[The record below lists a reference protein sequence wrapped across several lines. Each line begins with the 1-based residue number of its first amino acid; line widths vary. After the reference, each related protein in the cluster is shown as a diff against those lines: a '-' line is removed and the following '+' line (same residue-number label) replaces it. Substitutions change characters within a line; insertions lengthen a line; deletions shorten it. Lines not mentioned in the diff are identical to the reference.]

1 MAEPVNIAAIDAGS
15 NALRIVIAR
24 AESPHDVRVLA
35 TERFPVR
42 LGHRAFTERRLDKK
56 SMARAVKAFRHFR
69 AVMEAYGVESYRAV
83 ATSAVR
89 EARNRKEF
97 VARVLRKTGLHL
109 EIIDG
114 TEEARLVRAAV
125 LGAVSP
131 QLSPRLV
138 VDLGGG
144 SLEFNLLRPAAGLRY
159 SRDPAIVDYS
169 RTLPVGTVRLLES
182 LQLRGAMSDDEVIE
196 VRNYVL
202 AMLRSSFRRPPNL
215 AGALAV
221 ACGGN
226 AEALAQF
233 ASGPAVRIRVGRGHQ
248 ALNTLNIRL
257 LRERLWDILSRDVP
271 RRMKV
276 FRVRKDRADVMAV
289 AAIVFLT
296 LARWLNLRSFL
307 VPGVGVREGVLRDLV
322 LEHFAAD
329 ISAAE
334 EKKARALMTAARWFA
349 AKHHASARHNEQ
361 VQRLAISLFDQ
372 LTPLHRM
379 GLPERRLLELGA
391 VLHDIGH
398 FINKKAHGKH
408 GEYLVRNGKIG
419 GLKGWR
425 SDFVACLVRYHNP
438 KSDPDLDHKLYA
450 SLDPLRRRQVRVL
463 TAILR
468 VAEGLDRDHK
478 QAVAEVSVGLDC
490 SDIDIRV
497 RFRAVPARLAG
508 QTIAAAQRKVSARGG
523 LENEF
528 GVRTRIRKAALR
540 RPSRRA
546 RVA

>member
-15 NALRIVIAR
+15 NAIRIVIAR
-24 AESPHDVRVLA
+24 AESPHLVRVLA
-35 TERFPVR
+35 TERVPVR

-56 SMARAVKAFRHFR
+56 SMARAVKAFRRLR
-69 AVMEAYGVESYRAV
+69 ALMERHGVESYRAV

-89 EARNRKEF
+89 EARNRRQF
-97 VARVLRKTGLHL
+97 VARLFRKTGLRL

-114 TEEARLVRAAV
+114 AEEARLTRAAV
-125 LGAVSP
+125 LAAVSP

-144 SLEFNLLRPAAGLRY
+144 SLEVNLLRPGAGLRNT
-159 SRDPAIVDYS
+159 RDPALVDYS

-182 LQLRGAMSDDEVIE
+182 FKLRGAMSADEVIE

-221 ACGGN
+221 SCGGN
-226 AEALAQF
+226 AEALAQV
-233 ASGPAVRIRVGRGHQ
+233 APGPPVRLREGRGHRT
-248 ALNTLNIRL
+248 LNTLNLRL
-257 LRERLWDILSRDVP
+257 LRERLWEILGRNEA
-271 RRMKV
+271 RRMKA

-296 LARWLNLRSFL
+296 LARWMNVRAFL

-322 LEHFAAD
+322 LDHFAAD

-334 EKKARALMTAARWFA
+334 EKKARALLAAARWFA
-349 AKHHASARHNEQ
+349 AKHQSSARHDDQ
-361 VQRLAISLFDQ
+361 VRRLSVALFDQ

-379 GLPERRLLELGA
+379 GLPELRLLELGA

-398 FINKKAHGKH
+398 FINKKGHPKH
-408 GEYLVRNGKIG
+408 GEYLVRNGKIA

-425 SDFVACLVRYHNP
+425 RDVVACLVRFHTP
-438 KSDPDLDHKLYA
+438 KVDPNLDHKLYA
-450 SLDPLRRRQVRVL
+450 SLDPLRRRHVRAL

-468 VAEGLDRDHK
+468 LAEGFDRDHK
-478 QAVAEVSVGLDC
+478 QAVAGLSVALDKKKVA
-490 SDIDIRV
+490 IEL
-497 RFRAVPARLAG
+497 RFRAVPARLAA
-508 QTIAAAQRKVSARGG
+508 QVLAAV
-523 LENEF
+523 N
-528 GVRTRIRKAALR
+528 RKAALFEKEFGARVRFR
-540 RPSRRA
+540 RASARSIRRAA